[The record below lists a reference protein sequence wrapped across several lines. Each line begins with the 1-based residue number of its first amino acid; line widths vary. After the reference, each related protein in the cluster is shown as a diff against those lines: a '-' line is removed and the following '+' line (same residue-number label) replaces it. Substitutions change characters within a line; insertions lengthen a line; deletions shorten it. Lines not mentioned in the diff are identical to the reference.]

1 MCEFL
6 SSLFLKKKI
15 KVSLK
20 TRAYD
25 CIEIL
30 NLIIDGDD
38 EVTALKIIP
47 VKRFLL
53 DLTKDT

>member
-1 MCEFL
+1 M
-6 SSLFLKKKI
+6 

-20 TRAYD
+20 TRTNE
-25 CIEIL
+25 CIKIL

-38 EVTALKIIP
+38 EVTAHKLIP

-53 DLTKDT
+53 DLTKDE